1 MGVTQ
6 SSPTHTSPTRWIT
19 REKPKI
25 DRIACPW
32 LVSRFIDPAAEF
44 LFVPADQVL
53 AEAEARDAIP
63 FDVPGVDYSHD
74 GELCSFDA
82 FINRFGLKDPALDR
96 LALIVR
102 GADTGR
108 PDLAPECAGL
118 LAVSLGISVSA
129 ESDADALALG
139 FPVYDALYAWARD
152 AGGETHGW
160 PPKS

>member
-1 MGVTQ
+1 MGAAQ
-6 SSPTHTSPTRWIT
+6 SSQSRPSRWIT

-32 LVSRFIDPAAEF
+32 LVSRFVDPTAEF
-44 LFVPADQVL
+44 IFVPADKVL
-53 AEAEARDAIP
+53 TEAERQDAIP
-63 FDVPGVDYSHD
+63 FDIPGVAFSHD

-82 FINRFGLKDPALDR
+82 FITHYGLKDPALDR

-108 PDLAPECAGL
+108 RELAPECAGL
-118 LAVSLGISVSA
+118 LAVSLGISASA
-129 ESDADALALG
+129 RSDAEALTLG

-160 PPKS
+160 PPKP